1 MGYEVMKSKQ
11 DKDLKGTVTK
21 SNLLVL
27 RSKYQLSG
35 SEDRILRYIV
45 SQLPVL
51 DADFIESVEKDADK
65 GDYRHTPVVN
75 ISIQD
80 YVGILDVSD
89 DGRAY
94 DRVKRSIITLGNKSV
109 WVEDPN
115 RPGGEVTAGWIMR
128 SRIDKGSGN
137 IEVVIDPYILRYIRG
152 LKEKFIS
159 YRVESSIRMKSIYSR
174 MLYDVIMTESWKD
187 GDEHII
193 SIEDLR
199 RYLQLADD
207 EYLRF
212 NNLRVRCIEPAV
224 EDIRKHVG
232 IDITCD
238 YVMKGRK
245 CQAVRFI
252 IKGVGKPKKS
262 KGKKVDFSDPGCKYE
277 CEGQESLDMSKL
289 DPDKPKR
296 KPRKRKTYA
305 DFEQRTDDLDAMV
318 ERKMMQRMRERMRGG
333 KE

>member
-1 MGYEVMKSKQ
+1 
-11 DKDLKGTVTK
+11 
-21 SNLLVL
+21 
-27 RSKYQLSG
+27 
-35 SEDRILRYIV
+35 
-45 SQLPVL
+45 
-51 DADFIESVEKDADK
+51 
-65 GDYRHTPVVN
+65 
-75 ISIQD
+75 
-80 YVGILDVSD
+80 
-89 DGRAY
+89 
-94 DRVKRSIITLGNKSV
+94 
-109 WVEDPN
+109 
-115 RPGGEVTAGWIMR
+115 
-128 SRIDKGSGN
+128 
-137 IEVVIDPYILRYIRG
+137 
-152 LKEKFIS
+152 
-159 YRVESSIRMKSIYSR
+159 